1 MSSFNRQHHGRSRPP
16 PARNR
21 SGFHPQTSTNSPDVD
36 PHYLDYLRSQAAQLT
51 QQITE
56 LSQPR
61 YSSQQFQ
68 SRTTQFRPNPISIPS
83 SSHHRQ
89 AKPSRNPSR
98 EGSKWRFYAVKNG
111 INGDDVYSSWNQA
124 HPFCWDPSTQYFFP
138 GCFCKGFDSYDSAWD
153 FLLDVPKEAEPVS
166 AMMDSSAHLNHLAL
180 RSRQSQL
187 SLLGTICHH
196 RYPMMTPM

>member
-21 SGFHPQTSTNSPDVD
+21 SGYHPPTSTTSPDVD
-36 PHYLDYLRSQAAQLT
+36 PHYLDYLRTQVAQLT
-51 QQITE
+51 QQISE

-68 SRTTQFRPNPISIPS
+68 SRTNQFHPTPVSIPS
-83 SSHHRQ
+83 SSHRRQ

-111 INGDDVYSSWNQA
+111 LNGDDVYSSWNQA
-124 HPFCWDPSTQYFFP
+124 HRHSVGIHRLNIFSLAASARVLIHMTPHGIFSWTSPKKPS
-138 GCFCKGFDSYDSAWD
+138 
-153 FLLDVPKEAEPVS
+153 
-166 AMMDSSAHLNHLAL
+166 
-180 RSRQSQL
+180 QSQ
-187 SLLGTICHH
+187 
-196 RYPMMTPM
+196 P